1 MDLTDG
7 VERLSLLD
15 LHPSSRRC
23 HDPTMTAYDQ
33 IGRNYRTTRRAD
45 PRIAAQVAAALAG
58 MTSVVNVGAGTGSYE
73 PAATVVAVEPSSI
86 MIAQRPDGSGPCV
99 RGTAEALSLRDGS
112 VDAALAVL
120 TVHHWTDVEA
130 GIAELRRVARKRIV
144 ILTWDQSV
152 FREFWLVREY
162 LPAAAAVS
170 GGHEV
175 PVARLVELL
184 SGARVEPVLV
194 PHDCTDGFGAAFW
207 RRPEA
212 YLDPEVRAG
221 ISMLAQADPR
231 DLVNGLSALAADLDS
246 GAWHE
251 RHHELL
257 TLDRLDAGY
266 RLIVSG

>member
-1 MDLTDG
+1 
-7 VERLSLLD
+7 
-15 LHPSSRRC
+15 
-23 HDPTMTAYDQ
+23 MTVYDR
-33 IGRNYRTTRRAD
+33 IGRGYGTTRRPD
-45 PRIAAQVAAALAG
+45 PRIAAQVAAALTG

-73 PAATVVAVEPSSI
+73 PAETVVAVEPSSI
-86 MIAQRPDGSGPCV
+86 MIAQRPDGAAPCV
-99 RGTAEALSLRDGS
+99 RGTAEALPLADGR

-130 GIAELRRVARKRIV
+130 GIAELRRVARRRVV

-152 FREFWLVREY
+152 LRDFWLVREY

-170 GGHEV
+170 AGHAV
-175 PVARLVELL
+175 PVPRLVELL
-184 SGARVEPVLV
+184 PAARVEPVLV

-212 YLDPEVRAG
+212 YLDPSVRAG

-231 DLVNGLSALAADLDS
+231 ELVDGLSALAADLDS

-251 RHHELL
+251 RHRDLL
-257 TLDRLDAGY
+257 PLDRLDAGY

>member
-1 MDLTDG
+1 
-7 VERLSLLD
+7 
-15 LHPSSRRC
+15 
-23 HDPTMTAYDQ
+23 MTVYDR
-33 IGRNYRTTRRAD
+33 IGHSYRTTRRPD
-45 PRIAAQVAAALAG
+45 PRIAAQVTAALAG
-58 MTSVVNVGAGTGSYE
+58 MTSVVNVGAGAGSYE
-73 PAATVVAVEPSSI
+73 PAETIVAVEPSSV
-86 MIAQRPDGSGPCV
+86 MIAQRPEGAATCV
-99 RGTAEALSLRDGS
+99 RATAEALPLSDGS

-120 TVHHWTDVEA
+120 TIHHWTDVEA
-130 GIAELRRVARKRIV
+130 GIAELRRVARHRVV

-152 FREFWLVREY
+152 LREFWLVREY

-170 GGHEV
+170 AGHAV
-175 PVARLVELL
+175 PVPRLVELL
-184 SGARVEPVLV
+184 PGARVEPVPV

-212 YLDPEVRAG
+212 YLDPTVRAG

-231 DLVNGLSALAADLDS
+231 ELADGLSALAADLES

-251 RHHELL
+251 RHRELS

>member
-1 MDLTDG
+1 
-7 VERLSLLD
+7 
-15 LHPSSRRC
+15 
-23 HDPTMTAYDQ
+23 MTVYDR
-33 IGRNYRTTRRAD
+33 IGRGYATTRGPD
-45 PRIAAQVAAALAG
+45 PRIAAQVVAALGG

-73 PAATVVAVEPSSI
+73 PAETIVAVEPSST
-86 MIAQRPDGSGPCV
+86 MIAQRPAGTAACV
-99 RGTAEALSLRDGS
+99 RGTAEALPLSSGS

-130 GIAELRRVARKRIV
+130 GIAELRRVARKRVV
-144 ILTWDQSV
+144 ILTWDQRV

-170 GGHEV
+170 AGHAV
-175 PVARLVELL
+175 PIPLIAELL
-184 SGARVEPVLV
+184 PGARVEPVPV

-212 YLDPEVRAG
+212 YLDPRVRAG
-221 ISMLAQADPR
+221 ISMLAQAHPR
-231 DLVNGLSALAADLDS
+231 DLVDGLSALTADLES

-251 RHHELL
+251 RHRELS

-266 RLIVSG
+266 RLIVGG

>member
-1 MDLTDG
+1 
-7 VERLSLLD
+7 
-15 LHPSSRRC
+15 
-23 HDPTMTAYDQ
+23 MTVYDR
-33 IGRNYRTTRRAD
+33 IGRSYRTTRKPD
-45 PRIAAQVAAALAG
+45 PRIAAQVAKALSD
-58 MTSVVNVGAGTGSYE
+58 MTSVVNVGAGAGSYE
-73 PAATVVAVEPSSI
+73 PAETLVAVEPSST
-86 MIAQRPDGSGPCV
+86 MIEQRPSASAACV
-99 RGTAEALSLRDGS
+99 KGVAEALPLRDGS

-152 FREFWLVREY
+152 LREFWLVREY

-170 GGHEV
+170 GDHAV
-175 PVARLVELL
+175 PIGRLVELL

-194 PHDCTDGFGAAFW
+194 PHDCADGFGAAFW

-212 YLDPEVRAG
+212 YLDPGVRAG

-231 DLVNGLSALAADLDS
+231 ELVDGLSALAADLDS

>member
-1 MDLTDG
+1 M
-7 VERLSLLD
+7 
-15 LHPSSRRC
+15 
-23 HDPTMTAYDQ
+23 MTVYDR
-33 IGRNYRTTRRAD
+33 IGRSYGTTRRPD

-73 PAATVVAVEPSSI
+73 PAETVVAVEPSSI
-86 MIAQRPDGSGPCV
+86 MIAQRPDGAAPCV
-99 RGTAEALSLRDGS
+99 RGAAEALPLSDGS

-130 GIAELRRVARKRIV
+130 GIAELRRVARQRVV

-152 FREFWLVREY
+152 LRDFWLVREY

-170 GGHEV
+170 AGHAV
-175 PVARLVELL
+175 PVSRLAELL

-212 YLDPEVRAG
+212 YLDPRVRAG
-221 ISMLAQADPR
+221 ISMLAQADPSE
-231 DLVNGLSALAADLDS
+231 LVDGLSALAADLDS
-246 GAWHE
+246 GVWHE
-251 RHHELL
+251 RHHGLS

>member
-1 MDLTDG
+1 
-7 VERLSLLD
+7 
-15 LHPSSRRC
+15 
-23 HDPTMTAYDQ
+23 MTVYDR
-33 IGRNYRTTRRAD
+33 IGHSYRTTRRAD

-73 PAATVVAVEPSSI
+73 PAETVVAVEPSSI
-86 MIAQRPDGSGPCV
+86 MIAQRPDKAAPCV
-99 RGTAEALSLRDGS
+99 RGTAEALPLHDGS

-120 TVHHWTDVEA
+120 TVHHWTEVEA

-170 GGHEV
+170 GGHAV
-175 PVARLVELL
+175 PIARLVEQL
-184 SGARVEPVLV
+184 SGTRVEPVLV
-194 PHDCTDGFGAAFW
+194 PHDCIDGFAAAFW
-207 RRPEA
+207 RRPQA
-212 YLDPEVRAG
+212 YLDPRVRTG
-221 ISMLAQADPR
+221 ISMLAQADPHE
-231 DLVNGLSALAADLDS
+231 LVDGLSKLATDLDS